1 MKQKKRKS
9 SKWKAIMVRDFGQH
23 QYTIYPL
30 DPQGK
35 LVDKFKKAKPRN
47 LYSSLKEYIT
57 PNSDGDTEYD
67 VEEDGPEYPTITKD
81 AQSPPS
87 INDLIK
93 PCGIQ
98 PYIQLPPIF
107 NPNLKINDAQWC
119 HSYVLNHSILPQP
132 VPDKQKVN
140 S

>member
-9 SKWKAIMVRDFGQH
+9 SKWKAIMVRDYGQY
-23 QYTIYPL
+23 QYTIYSL
-30 DPQGK
+30 DSQGK

-47 LYSSLKEYIT
+47 LYSSLKSYIS
-57 PNSDGDTEYD
+57 PNSDDNTEYD
-67 VEEDGPEYPTITKD
+67 MEEDEPEYPTITKD
-81 AQSPPS
+81 VPPS

-98 PYIQLPPIF
+98 PCSQLPQIF

-119 HSYVLNHSILPQP
+119 YSYVLNHSILPQP